1 MALPLKYN
9 LRNIIVRKASTLAT
23 AITIGLTVAVFLM
36 VMALAR
42 GIDLTLSTSGEP
54 LNLIVLREGSTAEL
68 NSTLTKE
75 NFNDLIYLDGVER
88 EADKPLATGELV
100 TLIYKARKGMNQG
113 SNVTVRGVGPMS
125 FKLRSG
131 FQTTSGRLFE
141 PGLTEAVVSKRI
153 AERFQGLDIG
163 DRFRI
168 QTTDYTVVGL
178 FDSAG
183 KAFESEIWVDIN
195 SLTSTTKRDIFSSV
209 LLRAKD
215 QNALAAMSK
224 RITDDPKLHL
234 KALSERT
241 FYEDQQGTASGALK
255 GLAIFISFI
264 MAVGAGFAGMN
275 TMYAA
280 VARRTKE
287 IGTLRV
293 LGFGRL
299 SILIA
304 FLLESVT
311 IALIG
316 ALIGILLAL
325 PLNFVSTGTS
335 NWVTFS
341 EIAFNFKVTPD
352 LMIFALIFGGSYR
365 LRGISVAFNSRI
377 SIQNRRCFACLI
389 CE

>member
-1 MALPLKYN
+1 MPLPLKYN
-9 LRNIIVRKASTLAT
+9 FRNIVVRKGSTFAT
-23 AITIGLTVAVFLM
+23 AFTIGLTVAVYLM

-42 GIDLTLSTSGEP
+42 GIDLTLSSSGEAQ
-54 LNLIVLREGSTAEL
+54 NMIVLREGSTAEL
-68 NSTLTKE
+68 NSAVSREQFK
-75 NFNDLIYLDGVER
+75 DVMYLDGVQR
-88 EADKPLATGELV
+88 EADEPIATGEII
-100 TLIYKARKGMNQG
+100 TLIYKARKGMSQG

-131 FQTTSGRLFE
+131 FQVVAGRQFQ
-141 PGLTEAVVSKRI
+141 PGLFEAVVSKRI
-153 AERFQGLDIG
+153 SERFQGLDVG

-183 KAFESEIWVDIN
+183 KAFESEVWVDIN
-195 SLTSTTKRDIFSSV
+195 SLASSTKRYDNYSSV
-209 LLRAKD
+209 LLRTKD
-215 QNALAAMSK
+215 ENALAALSK

-234 KALSERT
+234 KAVSERA

-255 GLAIFISFI
+255 YLAVFISFI

-293 LGFGRL
+293 LGFSRL
-299 SILIA
+299 SILSA
-304 FLLESVT
+304 FLLESVA

-316 ALIGILLAL
+316 AVIGIILAL

-341 EIAFNFKVTPD
+341 EIAFNFRVTPE
-352 LMIFALIFGGSYR
+352 LMQYALIFGGLIGFVGALLPSIRASRYKIVDA
-365 LRGISVAFNSRI
+365 LRA
-377 SIQNRRCFACLI
+377 
-389 CE
+389 

>member
-9 LRNIIVRKASTLAT
+9 IRNIIVRKGSTLAT
-23 AITIGLTVAVFLM
+23 AFTIGLTVAVFLM

-42 GIDLTLSTSGEP
+42 GIDLTLSSSGEP
-54 LNLIVLREGSTAEL
+54 LNMIVLREGSTAEL
-68 NSTLTKE
+68 NSSVTRE
-75 NFNDLIYLDGVER
+75 NFNDLMYLDGIER
-88 EADKPLATGELV
+88 EGDKPLATAELI
-100 TLIYKARKGMNQG
+100 TLIYKPRKGMTQG
-113 SNVTVRGVGPMS
+113 SNVMVRGVGPMS

-131 FQTTSGRLFE
+131 FQTVAGRLFQ
-141 PGLTEAVVSKRI
+141 PGMTEAVVSKRI

-183 KAFESEIWVDIN
+183 KAFESEIWVDNN
-195 SLTSTTKRDIFSSV
+195 SLQSTTKRETYSSV
-209 LLRAKD
+209 LLRVKD
-215 QNALAAMSK
+215 QNALAALSK
-224 RITDDPKLHL
+224 RITDDQKLHL
-234 KALSERT
+234 KAVSERI

-255 GLAIFISFI
+255 GLAVFISFI

-293 LGFGRL
+293 LGFSRF
-299 SILIA
+299 SILVA
-304 FLLESVT
+304 FLLESLA

-316 ALIGILLAL
+316 AAIGILLAL
-325 PLNFVSTGTS
+325 PLNFISTGTS

-341 EIAFNFKVTPD
+341 EIAFNFRVTAD
-352 LMIFALIFGGSYR
+352 LMLSALIFGAIIGLVGSLLPSIR
-365 LRGISVAFNSRI
+365 ASRFKIVDALRA
-377 SIQNRRCFACLI
+377 
-389 CE
+389 

>member
-9 LRNIIVRKASTLAT
+9 IRNIIVRKGSTLAT
-23 AITIGLTVAVFLM
+23 AFTIGLTVAVFLM

-42 GIDLTLSTSGEP
+42 GIDLTLSSSGEP
-54 LNLIVLREGSTAEL
+54 LNMIVLREGSTAEL
-68 NSTLTKE
+68 NSSVTRE
-75 NFNDLIYLDGVER
+75 NFNDLMYLDGIER
-88 EADKPLATGELV
+88 EGDKPLATAELI
-100 TLIYKARKGMNQG
+100 TLIYKPRKGMTQG
-113 SNVTVRGVGPMS
+113 SNVMVRGVGPMS

-131 FQTTSGRLFE
+131 FQTVAGRLFQ
-141 PGLTEAVVSKRI
+141 PGMTEAVVSKRI

-183 KAFESEIWVDIN
+183 KAFESEIWVDNN
-195 SLTSTTKRDIFSSV
+195 SLQSTTKRETYSSV
-209 LLRAKD
+209 LLRVKD
-215 QNALAAMSK
+215 QNALAALSK
-224 RITDDPKLHL
+224 RITDDQKLHL
-234 KALSERT
+234 KAVSERI

-255 GLAIFISFI
+255 GLAVFISFI

-293 LGFGRL
+293 LGFSRF
-299 SILIA
+299 SILVA
-304 FLLESVT
+304 FLLESLA

-316 ALIGILLAL
+316 AAIGILLAL
-325 PLNFVSTGTS
+325 PLNFISTGTS

-341 EIAFNFKVTPD
+341 EIAFNFRVTTD
-352 LMIFALIFGGSYR
+352 LMLFALLFGGIIGLVGSLLPSIR
-365 LRGISVAFNSRI
+365 ASRFKIVDALRA
-377 SIQNRRCFACLI
+377 
-389 CE
+389 

>member
-9 LRNIIVRKASTLAT
+9 LRNIIVRKGSTLAT
-23 AITIGLTVAVFLM
+23 AFTIGLTVAVFLM

-68 NSTLTKE
+68 NSNITRE
-75 NFNDLIYLDGVER
+75 NFNDLQYLEGVER
-88 EADKPLATGELV
+88 DGDKPLATGELI

-113 SNVTVRGVGPMS
+113 SNVTVRGIGPMS
-125 FKLRSG
+125 LRLRSG
-131 FQTTSGRLFE
+131 FQTIAGRMFN
-141 PGLTEAVVSKRI
+141 PGLTEAIVSKRI
-153 AERFQGLDIG
+153 AERFQGFDIG
-163 DRFRI
+163 DKFRI

-178 FDSAG
+178 FDAGG
-183 KAFESEIWVDIN
+183 KAFESEIWVDVN
-195 SLTSTTKRDIFSSV
+195 SLASTTKRDSYSSA
-209 LLRAKD
+209 LLRVKD
-215 QNALAAMSK
+215 PNALAALSK

-234 KALSERT
+234 KAMSERT

-255 GLAIFISFI
+255 GLAVFISFI

-293 LGFGRL
+293 LGFSRI
-299 SILIA
+299 SVLIA
-304 FLLESVT
+304 FLLESVS

-316 ALIGILLAL
+316 AAIGILLAL

-341 EIAFNFKVTPD
+341 EIAFNFRVTPD
-352 LMIFALIFGGSYR
+352 LMLFALIFGAVIGFVGSLLPSIR
-365 LRGISVAFNSRI
+365 ASRFKIVDALRA
-377 SIQNRRCFACLI
+377 
-389 CE
+389 

>member
-9 LRNIIVRKASTLAT
+9 LRNIVVRKGSTLAT
-23 AITIGLTVAVFLM
+23 AFTIGLTVAVFLM

-42 GIDLTLSTSGEP
+42 GIDLTLSSSGEP

-68 NSTLTKE
+68 NSAVTRE
-75 NFNDLIYLDGVER
+75 NFNDLMYLDGVER
-88 EADKPLATGELV
+88 EADKPLAAGELV
-100 TLIYKARKGMNQG
+100 TLIYKARKGMSQG

-131 FQTTSGRLFE
+131 FQTVSGRLFQ
-141 PGLTEAVVSKRI
+141 PGMTEAVVSKRI
-153 AERFQGLDIG
+153 AERFQGLDVG
-163 DRFRI
+163 DHFRI

-195 SLTSTTKRDIFSSV
+195 SLAQTTKREGYSSV
-209 LLRAKD
+209 LLRVKD
-215 QNALAAMSK
+215 ANALSALSK

-234 KALSERT
+234 KAMSERT
-241 FYEDQQGTASGALK
+241 FYEDQQGTASQSLK
-255 GLAIFISFI
+255 YLAGFIAFI
-264 MAVGAGFAGMN
+264 MAVGAAFAGMN

-293 LGFGRL
+293 LGFSRI

-304 FLLESVT
+304 FLLESVA

-316 ALIGILLAL
+316 AAIGIVLAL

-335 NWVTFS
+335 NFVTFS
-341 EIAFNFKVTPD
+341 EIAFNFRVTFD
-352 LMIFALIFGGSYR
+352 LMVFALIFGGVIGLVGSLLPSIR
-365 LRGISVAFNSRI
+365 ASRFKIVDALRA
-377 SIQNRRCFACLI
+377 
-389 CE
+389 

>member
-9 LRNIIVRKASTLAT
+9 LRNIIVRKGSTFAT
-23 AITIGLTVAVFLM
+23 AFTIGLTVAVFLL
-36 VMALAR
+36 VLALAR
-42 GIDLTLSTSGEP
+42 GIDMTLSSSGEQ
-54 LNLIVLREGSTAEL
+54 NNMIVMREGSTAEL
-68 NSTLTKE
+68 NSSLTRE
-75 NFNDLIYLDGVER
+75 NFKDLMYLDGVER
-88 EADKPLATGELV
+88 EGDQPLATGEIV
-100 TLIYKARKGMNQG
+100 TLIYKARKGMTQG
-113 SNVTVRGVGPMS
+113 ANVSVRGVGPMS

-131 FQTTSGRLFE
+131 FNVIAGRIFQ
-141 PGLTEAVVSKRI
+141 PGQTEAVVSKRI
-153 AERFQGLDIG
+153 SERFQGLEVG
-163 DRFRI
+163 DKFRI

-195 SLTSTTKRDIFSSV
+195 SLASTTKRPDYSSA
-209 LLRAKD
+209 LLRVKD
-215 QNALAAMSK
+215 QNALAALTK

-241 FYEDQQGTASGALK
+241 FYEDQQGQTSLSLK
-255 GLAIFISFI
+255 ILAGFISFI

-293 LGFGRL
+293 LGFSRL
-299 SILIA
+299 SILVA
-304 FLLESVT
+304 FLLESVS

-316 ALIGILLAL
+316 AAIGIILAL

-352 LMIFALIFGGSYR
+352 LMLSALIFGAVIGFVGSLLPSIR
-365 LRGISVAFNSRI
+365 ASRFKIVDALRA
-377 SIQNRRCFACLI
+377 
-389 CE
+389 

>member
-9 LRNIIVRKASTLAT
+9 LRNIVVRKGSTLAT
-23 AITIGLTVAVFLM
+23 AFTIGLTVAVFLL

-42 GIDLTLSTSGEP
+42 GIDLTLSSSGEP
-54 LNLIVLREGSTAEL
+54 LNMIVLREGSTAEL
-68 NSTLTKE
+68 NSAVTRE
-75 NFNDLIYLDGVER
+75 QFNDLLYLDGVER
-88 EADKPLATGELV
+88 ENDKPLATAEII
-100 TLIYKARKGMNQG
+100 TLIYKPRKGMNQG

-131 FQTTSGRLFE
+131 FQTIAGRIFQ

-153 AERFQGLDIG
+153 AERFQGLEVG
-163 DRFRI
+163 DKFRI

-195 SLTSTTKRDIFSSV
+195 SLTSTTKRETFSSA
-209 LLRAKD
+209 LLRVKD
-215 QNALAAMSK
+215 QNALSALSK

-234 KALSERT
+234 KALSERA

-255 GLAIFISFI
+255 GLAIFVSFI
-264 MAVGAGFAGMN
+264 MAIGAGFAGMN

-293 LGFGRL
+293 LGFSRG
-299 SILIA
+299 SILLA
-304 FLLESVT
+304 FLLESVS

-316 ALIGILLAL
+316 AAIGILLTL

-335 NWVTFS
+335 NFVTFS
-341 EIAFNFKVTPD
+341 EIAFNFRVTTD
-352 LMIFALIFGGSYR
+352 LMISALLFGAIIGLVGSLLPSIR
-365 LRGISVAFNSRI
+365 ASRFKIVDALRA
-377 SIQNRRCFACLI
+377 
-389 CE
+389 

>member
-9 LRNIIVRKASTLAT
+9 IRNIIVRKGSTLAT
-23 AITIGLTVAVFLM
+23 AFTIGLTVAVFLM

-42 GIDLTLSTSGEP
+42 GIDLTLSASGEP
-54 LNLIVLREGSTAEL
+54 LNMIVLREGSTAEL
-68 NSTLTKE
+68 NSSLTRE
-75 NFNDLIYLDGVER
+75 NFKDLMYLDGVAR
-88 EADKPLATGELV
+88 EGETPMATAEII
-100 TLIYKARKGMNQG
+100 TLIYKARKGMSQG

-131 FQTTSGRLFE
+131 FNLASGRQFQ
-141 PGLTEAVVSKRI
+141 PGLPEAVVSKRI
-153 AERFQGLDIG
+153 SERFQGLDVG
-163 DRFRI
+163 DKFKI
-168 QTTDYTVVGL
+168 QTTEYTVVGL

-195 SLTSTTKRDIFSSV
+195 SLASTTNRRDGYSSA
-209 LLRAKD
+209 LLRVND
-215 QNALAAMSK
+215 QNALSALTK

-234 KALSERT
+234 KALSERV
-241 FYEDQQGTASGALK
+241 FYEDQQGAASGMLK
-255 GLAIFISFI
+255 GLAVFISFI

-293 LGFGRL
+293 LGFSRL
-299 SILIA
+299 SILTA
-304 FLLESVT
+304 FLLESVA

-316 ALIGILLAL
+316 AAIGILLAL

-335 NWVTFS
+335 NWLTFS
-341 EIAFNFKVTPD
+341 EIAFNFRVTLD
-352 LMIFALIFGGSYR
+352 LMIFALIFGAVIGLVGSLLPSIRASRYKIVDA
-365 LRGISVAFNSRI
+365 LRA
-377 SIQNRRCFACLI
+377 
-389 CE
+389 